1 MGEQAAEKHA
11 EHGSS
16 AHGFGAELTTR
27 QFFVLI
33 VAIAL
38 GTLLECE
45 SCMPVSQHQQHQQQ
59 RQQHKLGAALRHI
72 LQDNQLESV
81 TLLYRQ
87 LAHACSGHN
96 ACEAKQA
103 FFTGSTAP
111 EGGDRRHVQA
121 RHGNVP
127 GIAN

>member
-27 QFFVLI
+27 QFSVLI

-45 SCMPVSQHQQHQQQ
+45 CLMSLSQHQQHHKLQQQ
-59 RQQHKLGAALRHI
+59 RQHHKLGAALRHI
-72 LQDNQLESV
+72 LQDNQLES
-81 TLLYRQ
+81 TALFNPTAMPAGTCMQ
-87 LAHACSGHN
+87 
-96 ACEAKQA
+96 QA
-103 FFTGSTAP
+103 QCMRSKAGFFHWIHSA
-111 EGGDRRHVQA
+111 
-121 RHGNVP
+121 
-127 GIAN
+127 